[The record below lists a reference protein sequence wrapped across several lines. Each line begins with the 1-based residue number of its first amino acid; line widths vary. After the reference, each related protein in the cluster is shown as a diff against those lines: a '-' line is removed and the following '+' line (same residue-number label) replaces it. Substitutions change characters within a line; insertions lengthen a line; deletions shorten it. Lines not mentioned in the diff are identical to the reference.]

1 MMYDEIPARLDAP
14 LEKASIA
21 YEAAYGTP
29 GEAAALARL
38 RAAEAAVAAWE
49 AAQGAAYWAAI
60 EAHQAAARAAQPRV
74 VRRRREVAP

>member
-38 RAAEAAVAAWE
+38 RAAEAAVARDHE
-49 AAQGAAYWAAI
+49 LRPTPRD
-60 EAHQAAARAAQPRV
+60 ERADV
-74 VRRRREVAP
+74 